1 MHEQTR
7 RTHTYFSTIVGT
19 VTSGRAYRFSNN
31 KAAMVVDWKEVQVES
46 AEEKRRWK
54 LSQEA

>member
-1 MHEQTR
+1 
-7 RTHTYFSTIVGT
+7 
-19 VTSGRAYRFSNN
+19 
-31 KAAMVVDWKEVQVES
+31 MVVDWKEVQVES